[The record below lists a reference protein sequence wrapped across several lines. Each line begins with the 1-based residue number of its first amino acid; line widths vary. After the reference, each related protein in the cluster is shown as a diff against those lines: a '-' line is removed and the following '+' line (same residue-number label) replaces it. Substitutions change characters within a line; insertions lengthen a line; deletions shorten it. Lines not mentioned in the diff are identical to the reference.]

1 MSFNAVEYSKALENF
16 IIKAERIPDFFDPNI
31 SDALSDI
38 CRVLRVAR
46 ISVLFYETPAHEQRG
61 EGNTAVFFSD
71 GEADIQRCFTVRE
84 TTGGG
89 NIAVYRM
96 MQKLGDAD
104 WTDEERSKLPILEKT
119 MYAFNGRSRVMH
131 MIDRL
136 IFYDEDMGIPNL
148 RFFMKTVGSY
158 IQSGRIGD
166 YGACY
171 FNLKRFSV
179 INQNIGRDRGTVV
192 MKKFISQLR
201 EKLTDSEYVCR
212 IGGDNFVVLF
222 TKEHLDTVS
231 AHLSG
236 TGIVYNEANNERVF
250 VSAYAGYYMMPADS
264 RNPSEIMDSLGIAL
278 STAKNIL
285 KTNCVFFDEKL
296 KINRNEVKMVESAF
310 ADAIEKEE
318 FRVYYQPKINL
329 KNYTLH
335 GAEALCRWFK
345 DGKMIPPY
353 RFIPALEQSKSIC
366 VLDFYML
373 EHTCRDIRRW
383 LDEGR
388 PVVKVSVNLSR
399 RHLGDMD
406 LLDRIISCIDKYN
419 VPHKYIEIE
428 LTETTTD
435 VNFSDLKKIVVGLRE
450 AGISTSIDDFGM
462 GYSSLNLIK
471 ELPWN
476 VLKIDKSFLP
486 DENDSDSQKYVML
499 KHIIALAQD
508 IGLECIVEGVES
520 AEQVRLLKENNCFLA
535 QGFYFDK
542 PMPVEEFEKR
552 LDELKRLYNNS

>member
-1 MSFNAVEYSKALENF
+1 MSFNAVEYSKAFDNF
-16 IIKAERIPDFFDPNI
+16 IIKAERISDFFDPKI

-38 CRVLRVAR
+38 CRVLRIAKV
-46 ISVLFYETPAHEQRG
+46 SVLFYDTPRHEQRG
-61 EGNTAVFFSD
+61 EGNAMVFYSC
-71 GEADIQRCFTVRE
+71 GEVDENRVFTVRE
-84 TTGGG
+84 VTSGG
-89 NIAVYRM
+89 NVAVYNF
-96 MQKLGDAD
+96 MQQTVGDD
-104 WTDEERSKLPILEKT
+104 WDDEERSRLVILEKALFT
-119 MYAFNGRSRVMH
+119 FNGRSRVMH
-131 MIDRL
+131 MVDRL
-136 IFYDEDMGIPNL
+136 IFFDEDMGIPNL
-148 RFFMKTVGSY
+148 RFFMKNISML
-158 IQSGRIGD
+158 IESRQID
-166 YGACY
+166 KYGASY

-179 INQNIGRDRGTVV
+179 INQNIGRERGTVV
-192 MKKFISQLR
+192 MKKYISQLQ
-201 EKLTDSEYVCR
+201 EKLSDSEYVCR

-222 TKEHLDTVS
+222 KKEKLETIS
-231 AHLSG
+231 AHLAG
-236 TGIVYNEANNERVF
+236 VGIVYDEDDNERVF
-250 VSAYAGYYMMPADS
+250 VSAYAGYYMI
-264 RNPSEIMDSLGIAL
+264 PSDCRKPSDIMDSLSIAV

-285 KTNCVFFDEKL
+285 KTNCVFYDEKL
-296 KINRNEVKMVESAF
+296 KLNRNEVKMVESAF
-310 ADAIEKEE
+310 TDAIEKEE
-318 FRVYYQPKINL
+318 FRVYYQPKVNL
-329 KNYTLH
+329 KDYTLH
-335 GAEALCRWFK
+335 GAEALCRWFRK
-345 DGKMIPPY
+345 GEMIPPY

-406 LLDRIISCIDKYN
+406 LLDHIISCIDKYN

-435 VNFSDLKKIVVGLRE
+435 VNFSELKKIVVGLHE

-471 ELPWN
+471 ELPWD

-508 IGLECIVEGVES
+508 IGLACIAEGVES
-520 AEQVRLLKENNCFLA
+520 AEQVRLLKENNCFFA

-542 PMPVEEFEKR
+542 PMPMEDFEKR
-552 LDELKRLYNNS
+552 LNELK

>member
-1 MSFNAVEYSKALENF
+1 MSFNAVEYSKAFDNF
-16 IIKAERIPDFFDPNI
+16 ILKAERITDFFDPNI
-31 SDALSDI
+31 ADALSDI
-38 CRVLRVAR
+38 CRVLRIAMV
-46 ISVLFYETPAHEQRG
+46 SVLFYDTSRHEEIGDGRSII
-61 EGNTAVFFSD
+61 FFSD
-71 GEADIQRCFTVRE
+71 GEADNERFFTVRE
-84 TTGGG
+84 ATNGGS
-89 NIAVYRM
+89 IAFYKMTQRS
-96 MQKLGDAD
+96 GDPD
-104 WTDEERSKLPILEKT
+104 WDDEERSKLLILEKALF
-119 MYAFNGRSRVMH
+119 AFNGRSRVMN
-131 MIDRL
+131 MVDRL
-136 IFYDEDMGIPNL
+136 VFYDEDMGIPNL
-148 RFFMKTVGSY
+148 KFFMKN
-158 IQSGRIGD
+158 IGMLIESEQIEK

-179 INQNIGRDRGTVV
+179 INQNIGRERGTVV
-192 MKKFISQLR
+192 MRKYISQLKG
-201 EKLTDSEYVCR
+201 KLSDSEYVCR

-222 TKEHLDTVS
+222 KKENLETVRMHLNGV
-231 AHLSG
+231 
-236 TGIVYNEANNERVF
+236 GIVYDEEDNQRVF
-250 VSAYAGYYMMPADS
+250 VSAYAGYYMMSSDCC
-264 RNPSEIMDSLGIAL
+264 NPSDIMDSLGIAV

-285 KTNCVFFDEKL
+285 KANFVFYDEKL
-296 KINRNEVKMVESAF
+296 RLNRNEVKMVESAF
-310 ADAIEKEE
+310 TDAIDKEE
-318 FRVYYQPKINL
+318 FRVYYQPKVNL

-335 GAEALCRWFK
+335 GAEALCRWFRN
-345 DGKMIPPY
+345 GEMIPPY

-366 VLDFYML
+366 TLDFYML

-406 LLDRIISCIDKYN
+406 LLDHIISCIDKYN

-435 VNFSDLKKIVVGLRE
+435 VNFSDLKKIVVGLHE

-508 IGLECIVEGVES
+508 IGLECITEGVES
-520 AEQVRLLKENNCFLA
+520 AEQVRLLKENNCFFA

-542 PMPVEEFEKR
+542 PMPVEDFEKR
-552 LDELKRLYNNS
+552 LDELKKLR

>member
-1 MSFNAVEYSKALENF
+1 MSINAVEYSKAFDNF
-16 IIKAERIPDFFDPNI
+16 IIKAEKITDFFDPNI

-38 CRVLRVAR
+38 CNVLRIAR
-46 ISVLFYETPAHEQRG
+46 VSVLSYETSHHEELG
-61 EGNTAVFFSD
+61 KGKSIVFFSE
-71 GEADIQRCFTVRE
+71 GEADDERIFTARE
-84 TTGGG
+84 LTNGGS
-89 NIAVYRM
+89 IAVYTM
-96 MQKLGDAD
+96 MQRSGDSD
-104 WTDEERSKLPILEKT
+104 WSDEERSKLSILEKALF
-119 MYAFNGRSRVMH
+119 AFNGRSRVMH
-131 MIDRL
+131 IIDRL
-136 IFYDEDMGIPNL
+136 VFFDEDMNIPNIK
-148 RFFMKTVGSY
+148 FFMKK
-158 IQSGRIGD
+158 INMLIESGQIDR

-179 INQNIGRDRGTVV
+179 INQNIGRERGTIV
-192 MKKFISQLR
+192 MRKYISQLQN
-201 EKLTDSEYVCR
+201 KLSDSEYVCR

-222 TKEHLDTVS
+222 EKEKLETVS
-231 AHLSG
+231 MHLG
-236 TGIVYNEANNERVF
+236 GVGIVYDEEDNERVF
-250 VSAYAGYYMMPADS
+250 VSAYAGYYMI
-264 RNPSEIMDSLGIAL
+264 PSDCHKLSDIMDSLSIAV

-285 KTNCVFFDEKL
+285 KANFVFYDEKL
-296 KINRNEVKMVESAF
+296 RLSRNEVKMVESAF
-310 ADAIEKEE
+310 NDAIDREE
-318 FRVYYQPKINL
+318 FRVYYQPKVNL

-335 GAEALCRWFK
+335 GAEALCRWFRN
-345 DGKMIPPY
+345 GEMIPPY
-353 RFIPALEQSKSIC
+353 KFIPALEQSKSIC
-366 VLDFYML
+366 ALDFYML

-406 LLDRIISCIDKYN
+406 LLDHIISCIDKYN

-435 VNFSDLKKIVVGLRE
+435 VNFSDLKTIVVGLHE

-471 ELPWN
+471 ELPWD

-508 IGLECIVEGVES
+508 IGLECISEGVES
-520 AEQVRLLKENNCFLA
+520 AEQVRLLKENNCFFA

-542 PMPVEEFEKR
+542 PMPVEDFEKR
-552 LDELKRLYNNS
+552 LDELKKL

>member
-1 MSFNAVEYSKALENF
+1 MSFNAVEYSKAFDNF
-16 IIKAERIPDFFDPNI
+16 IIKAERISDFFDPKI

-38 CRVLRVAR
+38 CHVLRIAK
-46 ISVLFYETPAHEQRG
+46 ISVLFYDTPRHEQRG
-61 EGNTAVFFSD
+61 EGNAMVFYSC
-71 GEADIQRCFTVRE
+71 GEADESRVFTARE
-84 TTGGG
+84 VTSGG
-89 NIAVYRM
+89 NVAVYNF
-96 MQKLGDAD
+96 MQQTVGDD
-104 WTDEERSKLPILEKT
+104 WDDEERSRLVILEKALFT
-119 MYAFNGRSRVMH
+119 FNGRSRVMH
-131 MIDRL
+131 MVDRL
-136 IFYDEDMGIPNL
+136 IFFDEDMGIPNL
-148 RFFMKTVGSY
+148 RFFMKNISML
-158 IQSGRIGD
+158 IESRLID
-166 YGACY
+166 KYGACY

-179 INQNIGRDRGTVV
+179 INQNIGRERGTVV
-192 MKKFISQLR
+192 MKKYISQLQ
-201 EKLTDSEYVCR
+201 EKLSDSEYVCR

-222 TKEHLDTVS
+222 KKEKLETIS
-231 AHLSG
+231 AHLAG
-236 TGIVYNEANNERVF
+236 VGIVYDEDDNERVF
-250 VSAYAGYYMMPADS
+250 VSAYAGYYMI
-264 RNPSEIMDSLGIAL
+264 PSDCRKPSDIMDSLSIAV

-285 KTNCVFFDEKL
+285 KTNCVFYDEKL
-296 KINRNEVKMVESAF
+296 KLNRNEVKMVESAF
-310 ADAIEKEE
+310 TDAIEKEE
-318 FRVYYQPKINL
+318 FRVYYQPKVNL
-329 KNYTLH
+329 KDYTLH
-335 GAEALCRWFK
+335 GAEALCRWFRK
-345 DGKMIPPY
+345 GEMIPPY

-406 LLDRIISCIDKYN
+406 LLDHIISCIDKYN

-435 VNFSDLKKIVVGLRE
+435 VNFSELKKIVVGLHE

-471 ELPWN
+471 ELPWD

-508 IGLECIVEGVES
+508 IGLACIAEGVES
-520 AEQVRLLKENNCFLA
+520 AEQVRLLKENNCFFA

-542 PMPVEEFEKR
+542 PMPVEDFEKR
-552 LDELKRLYNNS
+552 LDELK

>member
-1 MSFNAVEYSKALENF
+1 MSFNAVEYSKAFDNF
-16 IIKAERIPDFFDPNI
+16 IIKAERILDFFDPKI

-38 CRVLRVAR
+38 CCVLRIAK
-46 ISVLFYETPAHEQRG
+46 ISVLFYDTPRHEQRG
-61 EGNTAVFFSD
+61 EGNAMVFYSC
-71 GEADIQRCFTVRE
+71 GEADESRVFTARE
-84 TTGGG
+84 VTSGG
-89 NIAVYRM
+89 NVAVYSF
-96 MQKLGDAD
+96 MQQTVGAD
-104 WTDEERSKLPILEKT
+104 WDDEERSRLVILEKALF
-119 MYAFNGRSRVMH
+119 AFNGRSRVMH
-131 MIDRL
+131 MVDRI
-136 IFYDEDMGIPNL
+136 IFFDEDMGIPNL
-148 RFFMKTVGSY
+148 RFFMKNISML
-158 IQSGRIGD
+158 IESRQID
-166 YGACY
+166 KYGASY

-179 INQNIGRDRGTVV
+179 INQNIGRERGTVV
-192 MKKFISQLR
+192 MKKYISQLQ
-201 EKLTDSEYVCR
+201 EKLSDGEYVCR

-222 TKEHLDTVS
+222 KKEKLETVS
-231 AHLSG
+231 AHLAG
-236 TGIVYNEANNERVF
+236 VGIVYDEDDNERVF
-250 VSAYAGYYMMPADS
+250 VSAYAGYYMI
-264 RNPSEIMDSLGIAL
+264 PSDCRKPSDIMDSLSIAV

-285 KTNCVFFDEKL
+285 KTNCVFYDEKL
-296 KINRNEVKMVESAF
+296 KLNRNEVKMVESAF
-310 ADAIEKEE
+310 TDAIEKEE
-318 FRVYYQPKINL
+318 FRVYYQPKVNL
-329 KNYTLH
+329 KDYTLH
-335 GAEALCRWFK
+335 GAEALCRWFRK
-345 DGKMIPPY
+345 GEMIPPY

-406 LLDRIISCIDKYN
+406 LLDHIISCIDKYN

-435 VNFSDLKKIVVGLRE
+435 VNFSDLKKIVVGLHE

-471 ELPWN
+471 ELPWD

-508 IGLECIVEGVES
+508 IGLACIAEGVES
-520 AEQVRLLKENNCFLA
+520 AEQVRLLKENNCFFA

-542 PMPVEEFEKR
+542 PMPVEDFEKR
-552 LDELKRLYNNS
+552 LNELK

>member
-1 MSFNAVEYSKALENF
+1 MSFNAVEYSKAFDNF
-16 IIKAERIPDFFDPNI
+16 IIKAERILDFFDPKI

-38 CRVLRVAR
+38 CCVLRIAK
-46 ISVLFYETPAHEQRG
+46 ISVLFYDTPRHEQRG
-61 EGNTAVFFSD
+61 EGNAMLFYSC
-71 GEADIQRCFTVRE
+71 GEADESRVFTARE
-84 TTGGG
+84 VTSGG
-89 NIAVYRM
+89 NVAVYSF
-96 MQKLGDAD
+96 MQQTVGAD
-104 WTDEERSKLPILEKT
+104 WDDEERSRLVILEKALF
-119 MYAFNGRSRVMH
+119 AFNGRSRVMH
-131 MIDRL
+131 MVDRI
-136 IFYDEDMGIPNL
+136 IFFDEDMGIPNL
-148 RFFMKTVGSY
+148 RFFMKNISML
-158 IQSGRIGD
+158 IESRQID
-166 YGACY
+166 KYGASY

-179 INQNIGRDRGTVV
+179 INQNIGRERGTVV
-192 MKKFISQLR
+192 MKKYISQLQ
-201 EKLTDSEYVCR
+201 EKLSDSEYVCR

-222 TKEHLDTVS
+222 KKEKLETVS
-231 AHLSG
+231 AHLAG
-236 TGIVYNEANNERVF
+236 VGIVYDEDDNERVF
-250 VSAYAGYYMMPADS
+250 VSAYAGYYMI
-264 RNPSEIMDSLGIAL
+264 PSDCRKPSDIMDSLSIAV

-285 KTNCVFFDEKL
+285 KTNCVFYDEKL
-296 KINRNEVKMVESAF
+296 KLNRNEVKMVESAF
-310 ADAIEKEE
+310 TDAIEKEE
-318 FRVYYQPKINL
+318 FRVYYQPKVNL
-329 KNYTLH
+329 KDYTLH
-335 GAEALCRWFK
+335 GAEALCRWFRK
-345 DGKMIPPY
+345 GEMIPPY

-406 LLDRIISCIDKYN
+406 LLDHIISCIDKYN

-435 VNFSDLKKIVVGLRE
+435 VNFSDLKKIVVGLHE

-471 ELPWN
+471 ELPWD

-508 IGLECIVEGVES
+508 IGLACIAEGVES
-520 AEQVRLLKENNCFLA
+520 AEQVRLLKENNCFFA

-542 PMPVEEFEKR
+542 PMPMEDFEKR
-552 LDELKRLYNNS
+552 LNELK

>member
-1 MSFNAVEYSKALENF
+1 MSFNAVEYSKAFDNF
-16 IIKAERIPDFFDPNI
+16 IIKAERISDFFDPKI

-38 CRVLRVAR
+38 CHVLRIAK
-46 ISVLFYETPAHEQRG
+46 ISVLFYDTPRHEQRG
-61 EGNTAVFFSD
+61 EGNAMVFYSC
-71 GEADIQRCFTVRE
+71 GEADESRVFTARE
-84 TTGGG
+84 VTSGG
-89 NIAVYRM
+89 NVAVYNF
-96 MQKLGDAD
+96 MQQTVGDD
-104 WTDEERSKLPILEKT
+104 WDDEERSRLVILEKALFT
-119 MYAFNGRSRVMH
+119 FNGRSRVMH
-131 MIDRL
+131 MVDRL
-136 IFYDEDMGIPNL
+136 IFFDEDMGIPNL
-148 RFFMKTVGSY
+148 RFFMKNISML
-158 IQSGRIGD
+158 IESRLID
-166 YGACY
+166 KYGACY

-179 INQNIGRDRGTVV
+179 INQNIGRERGTVV
-192 MKKFISQLR
+192 MKKYISQLQ
-201 EKLTDSEYVCR
+201 EKLSDSEYVCR

-222 TKEHLDTVS
+222 KKENLETVS
-231 AHLSG
+231 AHLAG
-236 TGIVYNEANNERVF
+236 VGIAYDEYDNERVF
-250 VSAYAGYYMMPADS
+250 VSAYAGYYMI
-264 RNPSEIMDSLGIAL
+264 PSDCRKPSDIMDSLSIAV

-285 KTNCVFFDEKL
+285 KTNCVFYDEKL
-296 KINRNEVKMVESAF
+296 KLNRNEVKMVESAF
-310 ADAIEKEE
+310 TDAIEKEE
-318 FRVYYQPKINL
+318 FRVYYQPKVNL
-329 KNYTLH
+329 KDYTLH
-335 GAEALCRWFK
+335 GAEALCRWFRK
-345 DGKMIPPY
+345 GEMIPPY

-406 LLDRIISCIDKYN
+406 LLDHIISCIDKYN

-435 VNFSDLKKIVVGLRE
+435 VNFSELKKIVVGLHE

-471 ELPWN
+471 ELPWD

-508 IGLECIVEGVES
+508 IGLACIAEGVES
-520 AEQVRLLKENNCFLA
+520 AEQVRLLKENNCFFA

-542 PMPVEEFEKR
+542 PMPVEDFEKR
-552 LDELKRLYNNS
+552 LDELK

>member
-1 MSFNAVEYSKALENF
+1 MMSFDAEEYSKALDSF
-16 IIKAERIPDFFDPNI
+16 IIKGERVSDLFSPDM
-31 SDALSDI
+31 SAALSDI
-38 CRVLRVAR
+38 CRVLRISY
-46 ISVLFYETPAHEQRG
+46 ISVSFYETHLHERRG
-61 EGNTAVFFSD
+61 SGNTAVLYSD
-71 GEADIQRCFTVRE
+71 GKEDKDRSFSVRE

-89 NIAVYRM
+89 NVAVYQL
-96 MQKLGDAD
+96 MQISGDAD
-104 WTDEERSKLPILEKT
+104 WTDEERSRLTVLEK
-119 MYAFNGRSRVMH
+119 MLFAFNGRSRVMH
-131 MIDRL
+131 MVDRL
-136 IFYDEDMGIPNL
+136 VFFDSEMEIHNL
-148 RFFMKTVGSY
+148 RFFLKTVGGL
-158 IQSGRIGD
+158 IEAGQIEKF
-166 YGACY
+166 GACY
-171 FNLKRFSV
+171 YNLKRFSV
-179 INQNIGRDRGTVV
+179 INQNIGRERGTVV
-192 MKKFISQLR
+192 MKRFVWQLQ
-201 EKLTDSEYVCR
+201 EKLGDGEYVCR
-212 IGGDNFVVLF
+212 IGGDNFVILF
-222 TKEHLDTVS
+222 RKDHLDIVSEHL
-231 AHLSG
+231 AG
-236 TGIVYNEANNERVF
+236 TGIVYDDTTNERVF
-250 VSAYAGYYMMPADS
+250 VSAYAGYYMIPAECRS
-264 RNPSEIMDSLGIAL
+264 PSEIMDSLSVAIN
-278 STAKNIL
+278 TAKNIL
-285 KTNCVFFDEKL
+285 KTGCVFFDEKL
-296 KINRNEVKMVESAF
+296 NISRNEIKRVESAF
-310 ADAIEKEE
+310 ADAIENEE
-318 FRVYYQPKINL
+318 FHVYYQPKVDL

-345 DGKMIPPY
+345 NGEMIPPY
-353 RFIPALEQSKSIC
+353 RFIPALEQSQSIC
-366 VLDFYML
+366 SLDFYML

-406 LLDRIISCIDKYN
+406 LLDHIISCIDKYK
-419 VPHKYIEIE
+419 VPHRYIEIE

-435 VNFSDLKKIVVGLRE
+435 VNFSDLKEIVIGLRE

-486 DENDSDSQKYVML
+486 DENDSGSQKYVML

-552 LDELKRLYNNS
+552 LDELKAV

>member
-1 MSFNAVEYSKALENF
+1 MSFNAVEYSKAFDNF
-16 IIKAERIPDFFDPNI
+16 IIKAECISDFFDPKI

-38 CRVLRVAR
+38 CRVLRIAKV
-46 ISVLFYETPAHEQRG
+46 SVLFYDTPRHEQLG
-61 EGNTAVFFSD
+61 EGKTMIFYSC
-71 GEADIQRCFTVRE
+71 GEADENRVFTVRE
-84 TTGGG
+84 VTSGG
-89 NIAVYRM
+89 NVAVYNF
-96 MQKLGDAD
+96 MQQTVGAD
-104 WTDEERSKLPILEKT
+104 WDDEERSRLVVLEKALFT
-119 MYAFNGRSRVMH
+119 FNGRSRVMH
-131 MIDRL
+131 MVDRL
-136 IFYDEDMGIPNL
+136 IFFDEDMGIPNL
-148 RFFMKTVGSY
+148 RFFMKNISML
-158 IQSGRIGD
+158 IESRLID
-166 YGACY
+166 KYGACY

-179 INQNIGRDRGTVV
+179 INQNIGRERGTVV
-192 MKKFISQLR
+192 MKKYISQLQ
-201 EKLTDSEYVCR
+201 EKLSDCEYVCR

-222 TKEHLDTVS
+222 KKENLETVS
-231 AHLSG
+231 AHLAG
-236 TGIVYNEANNERVF
+236 VGIVYDEDDNERVF
-250 VSAYAGYYMMPADS
+250 VSAYAGYYMI
-264 RNPSEIMDSLGIAL
+264 PSDCRKPSDIMDSLSIAV

-285 KTNCVFFDEKL
+285 KTNCVFYDEKL
-296 KINRNEVKMVESAF
+296 KLNRNEVKMVESAF
-310 ADAIEKEE
+310 SDAIEKEE
-318 FRVYYQPKINL
+318 FRVYYQPKVNL
-329 KNYTLH
+329 KDYTLH
-335 GAEALCRWFK
+335 GAEALCRWFRK
-345 DGKMIPPY
+345 GEMIPPY

-406 LLDRIISCIDKYN
+406 LLDHIISCIDKYN

-435 VNFSDLKKIVVGLRE
+435 VNFSDLKKIVVGLHE

-471 ELPWN
+471 ELPWD

-508 IGLECIVEGVES
+508 IGLACIAEGVES
-520 AEQVRLLKENNCFLA
+520 AEQVRLLKENNCFFA

-542 PMPVEEFEKR
+542 PMPVEDFEKR
-552 LDELKRLYNNS
+552 LNELK

>member
-1 MSFNAVEYSKALENF
+1 MSINAVEYSKAFDNF
-16 IIKAERIPDFFDPNI
+16 IIKAEKITDFFDPNI

-38 CRVLRVAR
+38 CNVLRIAR
-46 ISVLFYETPAHEQRG
+46 VSVLSYETSHHEELG
-61 EGNTAVFFSD
+61 KGKSIVFFSE
-71 GEADIQRCFTVRE
+71 GEADDERIFTARE
-84 TTGGG
+84 LTNGGS
-89 NIAVYRM
+89 IAVYTM
-96 MQKLGDAD
+96 MQRSGDSD
-104 WTDEERSKLPILEKT
+104 WSDEERSKLSILEKALF
-119 MYAFNGRSRVMH
+119 AFNGRSRVMH
-131 MIDRL
+131 IIDRL
-136 IFYDEDMGIPNL
+136 VFFDEDMNIPNIK
-148 RFFMKTVGSY
+148 FFMKK
-158 IQSGRIGD
+158 INMLIESGQIDR

-179 INQNIGRDRGTVV
+179 INQNIGRERGTIV
-192 MKKFISQLR
+192 MRKYISQLQN
-201 EKLTDSEYVCR
+201 KLSDSEYVCR

-222 TKEHLDTVS
+222 EKEKLETVS
-231 AHLSG
+231 MHLG
-236 TGIVYNEANNERVF
+236 GVGIVYDEEDNERVF
-250 VSAYAGYYMMPADS
+250 VSAYAGYYMI
-264 RNPSEIMDSLGIAL
+264 PSDCHKLSDIMDSLSIAV

-285 KTNCVFFDEKL
+285 KANFVFYDEKL
-296 KINRNEVKMVESAF
+296 KLNRNEVKMVESAF
-310 ADAIEKEE
+310 NDAIDKEE
-318 FRVYYQPKINL
+318 FRVYYQPKVNL

-335 GAEALCRWFK
+335 GAEALCRWFRN
-345 DGKMIPPY
+345 GEMIPPY
-353 RFIPALEQSKSIC
+353 KFIPALEQSKSIC

-388 PVVKVSVNLSR
+388 PVVKVSVNFSR

-406 LLDRIISCIDKYN
+406 LLDHIISCIDKYN

-435 VNFSDLKKIVVGLRE
+435 VNFSDLKTIVVGLHE

-508 IGLECIVEGVES
+508 IGLECISEGVES
-520 AEQVRLLKENNCFLA
+520 AEQVRLLKENNCFFA

-552 LDELKRLYNNS
+552 LDELKKL

>member
-1 MSFNAVEYSKALENF
+1 MSFNAVEYSKAFDNF
-16 IIKAERIPDFFDPNI
+16 IIKAERILDFFDPKI

-38 CRVLRVAR
+38 CCVLRIAK
-46 ISVLFYETPAHEQRG
+46 ISVLFYDTPRHEQRG
-61 EGNTAVFFSD
+61 EGNAMVFYSC
-71 GEADIQRCFTVRE
+71 GEADKSRVFTARE
-84 TTGGG
+84 VTSGG
-89 NIAVYRM
+89 NVAVYSF
-96 MQKLGDAD
+96 MQQTVGAD
-104 WTDEERSKLPILEKT
+104 WDDEERSRLVILEKALF
-119 MYAFNGRSRVMH
+119 AFNGRSRVMH
-131 MIDRL
+131 MVDRI
-136 IFYDEDMGIPNL
+136 IFFDEDMGIPNL
-148 RFFMKTVGSY
+148 RFFMKNISML
-158 IQSGRIGD
+158 IESRQID
-166 YGACY
+166 KYGASY

-179 INQNIGRDRGTVV
+179 INQNIGRERGTVV
-192 MKKFISQLR
+192 MKKYISQLQ
-201 EKLTDSEYVCR
+201 EKLSDGEYVCR

-222 TKEHLDTVS
+222 KKEKLETVS
-231 AHLSG
+231 AHLAG
-236 TGIVYNEANNERVF
+236 VGIVYDEDDNERVF
-250 VSAYAGYYMMPADS
+250 VSAYAGYYMI
-264 RNPSEIMDSLGIAL
+264 PSDCRKPSDIMDSLSIAV

-285 KTNCVFFDEKL
+285 KTNCVFYDEKL
-296 KINRNEVKMVESAF
+296 KLNRNEIKMVESAF
-310 ADAIEKEE
+310 TDAIEKEE
-318 FRVYYQPKINL
+318 FRVYYQPKVNL
-329 KNYTLH
+329 KDYTLH
-335 GAEALCRWFK
+335 GAEALCRWFRK
-345 DGKMIPPY
+345 GEMIPPY

-406 LLDRIISCIDKYN
+406 LLNHIISCIDKYN

-435 VNFSDLKKIVVGLRE
+435 VNFSDLKKIVVGLHE

-471 ELPWN
+471 ELPWD

-508 IGLECIVEGVES
+508 IGLACIAEGVES
-520 AEQVRLLKENNCFLA
+520 AEQVRLLKENNCFFA

-542 PMPVEEFEKR
+542 PMPVEDFEKR
-552 LDELKRLYNNS
+552 LNELK